1 MQTDRLLPFLLRLA
15 AVALICGATAEL
27 RAATP
32 CGSTAARQSGSAA
45 HPEIPAMTANVP
57 APASSAKTIA
67 DGPSTVTST
76 SSSTVTN
83 TPETIVTTTATVTS
97 TSSGPTSET
106 YRPRTRREHLAGRN
120 RSQHTLFVNAGYT
133 AIISNLYLT
142 ESSSGS
148 LNEGL
153 DIWAGYNWT
162 SRRGFG
168 VGILY
173 SGAFISAERD
183 GFTRRSRLH
192 YVAPEFVARQRVGR
206 RWLFRESAG
215 IGVGAYIR
223 SYRDQRGSRWGVGFH
238 ETVSAEYM
246 LTRHLGLGASIGAQW
261 LLVGSPDVDDGWELN
276 FVGIFRYQF
285 GGGLRV
291 YF

>member
-1 MQTDRLLPFLLRLA
+1 MQTDRLLPVLLRLA
-15 AVALICGATAEL
+15 AVVLICGATAEL

-32 CGSTAARQSGSAA
+32 SDSAAARQSGTAT
-45 HPEIPAMTANVP
+45 HREFPATTVHTP
-57 APASSAKTIA
+57 ATASSPHTIA
-67 DGPSTVTST
+67 DGPSTVTSA
-76 SSSTVTN
+76 SSTVAS
-83 TPETIVTTTATVTS
+83 TPETVVTTTATVTS
-97 TSSGPTSET
+97 TSSGQASET

-215 IGVGAYIR
+215 VGLGAYIR

>member
-1 MQTDRLLPFLLRLA
+1 MKTARLLPVLLRLA
-15 AVALICGATAEL
+15 AVALVCGGTGELHAETPSAAPRYSGTAAPGPIAATA
-27 RAATP
+27 A
-32 CGSTAARQSGSAA
+32 Q
-45 HPEIPAMTANVP
+45 HPTSP
-57 APASSAKTIA
+57 K
-67 DGPSTVTST
+67 TVTST
-76 SSSTVTN
+76 TVT
-83 TPETIVTTTATVTS
+83 TS
-97 TSSGPTSET
+97 TSTAASTSSRESSEAF
-106 YRPRTRREHLAGRN
+106 RPQPRRRDHLAGRN
-120 RSQHTLFVNAGYT
+120 RSQHTLLVNAGYT
-133 AIISNLYLT
+133 AILSTLYLSK
-142 ESSSGS
+142 SSSGS

-168 VGILY
+168 AGILY

-192 YVAPEFVARQRVGR
+192 YIAPEFVARQRVGR

-215 IGVGAYIR
+215 VGLGGYVR
-223 SYRDQRGSRWGVGFH
+223 SYRNQQGSRWGVGIH

-261 LLVGSPDVDDGWELN
+261 LIVGSPDVDDGWELSLA
-276 FVGIFRYQF
+276 GIFRFQF
-285 GGGLRV
+285 GGGLRF

>member
-1 MQTDRLLPFLLRLA
+1 MQTNRLRPILLRLA
-15 AVALICGATAEL
+15 AVALVCGCTAEL
-27 RAATP
+27 RAETPLAAPRYSGIATP
-32 CGSTAARQSGSAA
+32 GPIAATAAQHPASPATVTSTTVTTSTSTAA
-45 HPEIPAMTANVP
+45 
-57 APASSAKTIA
+57 SSTT
-67 DGPSTVTST
+67 TVTST
-76 SSSTVTN
+76 SSR
-83 TPETIVTTTATVTS
+83 E
-97 TSSGPTSET
+97 SSEAF
-106 YRPRTRREHLAGRN
+106 RPQPRRREHLAGRN
-120 RSQHTLFVNAGYT
+120 RSQHTLLFNAGYT
-133 AIISNLYLT
+133 AILSTLYLT
-142 ESSSGS
+142 QSSSGS

-168 VGILY
+168 AGILY

-192 YVAPEFVARQRVGR
+192 YIAPEFVARQRVGR

-215 IGVGAYIR
+215 IGLGGYVR
-223 SYRDQRGSRWGVGFH
+223 SYRDQQGCRWGIGIH

-261 LLVGSPDVDDGWELN
+261 LIVESPDVDDGLELSLA
-276 FVGIFRYQF
+276 GIFRFQF
-285 GGGLRV
+285 GGGLRF

>member
-1 MQTDRLLPFLLRLA
+1 MQTNRLRPILLRLT
-15 AVALICGATAEL
+15 AVALVCGCTAEL
-27 RAATP
+27 RAETP
-32 CGSTAARQSGSAA
+32 LAAPRYSGIGAPDPIAATAAQ
-45 HPEIPAMTANVP
+45 H
-57 APASSAKTIA
+57 PASPT
-67 DGPSTVTST
+67 TVTST
-76 SSSTVTN
+76 
-83 TPETIVTTTATVTS
+83 TTTVENAAATITHTTTTSIRETSAVTDQS
-97 TSSGPTSET
+97 AATLL
-106 YRPRTRREHLAGRN
+106 RQPRRREHLAGRN
-120 RSQHTLFVNAGYT
+120 RSQHTLLFNAGYT
-133 AIISNLYLT
+133 AIISTLYLT
-142 ESSSGS
+142 QSSSGS

-168 VGILY
+168 AGILY

-192 YVAPEFVARQRVGR
+192 YIAPEFVARQRVGR

-215 IGVGAYIR
+215 IGLGGYVR
-223 SYRDQRGSRWGVGFH
+223 SYRDQQGCRWGVGIH

-261 LLVGSPDVDDGWELN
+261 LIVESPDVDDGWELSLA
-276 FVGIFRYQF
+276 GIFRFQF
-285 GGGLRV
+285 GGGLRF